1 MSSTTHM
8 PRTRIQW
15 TWPTGWMVVRWRQG
29 EDQIV
34 ARYATTRPS
43 DPDCQPV
50 LCPELGSLQRY
61 TALPE
66 GAREVAEDEH
76 IAGSDY
82 PQRAPMVCGC
92 TRVQLFA
99 DVVYNSVSLGEA
111 TIRIREEI
119 DQLVA
124 RYRRRPFT
132 FT

>member
-1 MSSTTHM
+1 MTSTTPM

-61 TALPE
+61 TALQE
-66 GAREVAEDEH
+66 HAREVAEDEH

-82 PQRAPMVCGC
+82 SHRAPMVCGWR
-92 TRVQLFA
+92 RVRL
-99 DVVYNSVSLGEA
+99 VSSGEA

-119 DQLVA
+119 DRLVA
-124 RYRRRPFT
+124 RAITQRGRIVMRFDEH
-132 FT
+132 